1 MEERAFRYCCVVRQL
16 CSFLEGAVDVW
27 DVGVFGGGFC
37 AGLLLS
43 FWL

>member
-1 MEERAFRYCCVVRQL
+1 MEEWAFRYCCVVGEL

-37 AGLLLS
+37 AGLLL
-43 FWL
+43 FLWL

>member
-1 MEERAFRYCCVVRQL
+1 MEERAFGYCCILRQL

-37 AGLLLS
+37 AGLLL
-43 FWL
+43 FLWL